1 MFRALLLAQALSGS
15 MPHPVPPPQ
24 HVVSPPAASAPQQQ
38 QQQRD
43 IWGNAAQSNVWEAPR
58 K

>member
-1 MFRALLLAQALSGS
+1 MFRALLLAQTLSGS
-15 MPHPVPPPQ
+15 IPHPVPPPQ
-24 HVVSPPAASAPQQQ
+24 HVVSPPAVSAPQQQ

-43 IWGNAAQSNVWEAPR
+43 IWGNAAQSNVWEAR

>member
-15 MPHPVPPPQ
+15 MPHPSPPPQ
-24 HVVSPPAASAPQQQ
+24 HVVSPPAASAPQQ

>member
-15 MPHPVPPPQ
+15 MPHPAPPPQ
-24 HVVSPPAASAPQQQ
+24 HVASPPAVSAPQQQ
-38 QQQRD
+38 QQTD
-43 IWGNAAQSNVWEAPR
+43 IWGNASSQSNVWEAPR

>member
-15 MPHPVPPPQ
+15 MPHPAPPPQ
-24 HVVSPPAASAPQQQ
+24 HVVSPPAVSAPQQQ
-38 QQQRD
+38 QQTD
-43 IWGNAAQSNVWEAPR
+43 IWGNASQSNVWEAPR

>member
-15 MPHPVPPPQ
+15 MPHPSPPPQ
-24 HVVSPPAASAPQQQ
+24 HVVSPPAVSAPQQ

-43 IWGNAAQSNVWEAPR
+43 IWGNASQSNVWEAPR